1 MDTLK
6 FNLNDQILDLASGCS
21 ALEAFKLAKVPF
33 KGPQKPLA
41 ARLNGHL
48 LDLSAPLT
56 EAGDLTPVDQAD
68 SEALALLRHSVA
80 HLMAEAVQATFPQVK
95 MAIGPAIENGFY
107 YDFDK
112 PTPFTP
118 DDLTSLED
126 KMQVI
131 AKKAAPFER
140 TEMTPLAAVEF
151 FKARGENYKVE
162 MIEDLVR
169 TSRPK
174 TISIY
179 KSGDFIDLCQGPH
192 LPDTSWAVAFKLLSV
207 AGAYW
212 RGDER
217 RPMLQRIYGTAFFNK
232 KDLEQH
238 LHLLEEAKRRD
249 HRRLGKELNL
259 FSISDEAGGGLVIW
273 HPRGALLR
281 FTLEE
286 FERREHL
293 RRGYDPVIGPQI
305 LRSDLWKKSGHWDNY
320 HDNMYFT
327 EIDGQGYAIKP
338 MNCLAHILVYRSQTR
353 SFRDL
358 PLRFF
363 ELGTVHRH
371 EKSGVLHGLTRVRQF
386 TQDDAHLFCTPENL
400 NAEIKGVLDL
410 VSDFMETFSFKYEIN
425 LSTRPTK
432 SIGSDEAWKLATDA
446 LKKAL
451 TEQNRP
457 YEINKGDGAFYG
469 PKIDIKLKDALNRRW
484 QCGTIQCD
492 FTLPDRFDLTY
503 MDRNGLKKRPIMLHR
518 TIFGSLERFIG
529 ILTEHFAGAFPT
541 WLAPE
546 QIRLLTVTSRAD
558 DFATELQAE
567 FRRKGLRAEADNR
580 NEKLGYKIREAQI
593 QKIPFMLILGD
604 KEVENKTVAVRH
616 RSGEDSGVMSVTNFL
631 TLATREAE
639 WPQWNR
645 QT

>member
-1 MDTLK
+1 MK

-558 DFATELQAE
+558 DFAAELQAE

>member
-558 DFATELQAE
+558 DFAAELQAE

>member
-41 ARLNGHL
+41 ARLNGRL
-48 LDLSAPLT
+48 FDLSAPLT
-56 EAGDLTPVDQAD
+56 EAGNLTPVDQTD

-80 HLMAEAVQATFPQVK
+80 HLMAEAVQTIFPKVK

-107 YDFDK
+107 YDFDN
-112 PTPFTP
+112 PNPFTP
-118 DDLTSLED
+118 NDLTSLED

-174 TISIY
+174 TVSIY

-192 LPDTSWAVAFKLLSV
+192 LPDASWAVAFKLLSV

-232 KDLEQH
+232 KDLDQH

-293 RRGYDPVIGPQI
+293 RRGYNLVIGPQI

-338 MNCLAHILVYRSQTR
+338 MNCLAHILVYRSQIR

-400 NAEIKGVLDL
+400 DTEIKDVLDL
-410 VSDFMETFSFKYEIN
+410 VSDFMETFGFEYEIN
-425 LSTRPTK
+425 LSTRPAK
-432 SIGSDEAWKLATDA
+432 SIGSDEDWKLATDV

-451 TEQNRP
+451 SEQNQP

-503 MDRNGLKKRPIMLHR
+503 MDRNGLKKRPVMLHR

-558 DFATELQAE
+558 DFAAELQAE
-567 FRRKGLRAEADNR
+567 FRRKGLRVEADNR

-616 RSGEDSGVMSVTNFL
+616 RSGEDSGVMPVTNFL
-631 TLATREAE
+631 TLAAREAE

-645 QT
+645 